1 MQLGIQYALEKLGAR
16 PGQGTFVEQ
25 IDKLLRE
32 LQRTELEKM
41 LKEVDKKEADQ
52 VTVDIYQFLP
62 QVKMKEPA
70 LARFYLPEWK
80 GYNDVFWLALG
91 DYLILALHSITDVGF
106 DRMRGTLKVRYFHT
120 DDSYKSPENTKSI
133 IKGLVVLIG
142 TRALP
147 TDFTHF
153 RRMYD
158 RQKSIGEISKK
169 EAAIIG
175 GAFELTKFLA

>member
-1 MQLGIQYALEKLGAR
+1 MNIGIQYAFERLAAR
-16 PGQGTFVEQ
+16 PGQGSLVEQ

-41 LKEVDKKEADQ
+41 LEEVDKKEADKLI
-52 VTVDIYQFLP
+52 VDIYQFVP

-70 LARFYLPEWK
+70 LVRFRLPKWK
-80 GYNDVFWLALG
+80 GLNDVFWLALG

-106 DRMRGTLKVRYFHT
+106 DRARGTLKVRYFYT
-120 DDSYKSPENTKSI
+120 DGSRKSPEDIRET
-133 IKGLVVLIG
+133 IKGLADLIG
-142 TRALP
+142 RRALP
-147 TDFTHF
+147 VDFTHF

-169 EAAIIG
+169 EAIVIG
-175 GAFELTKFLA
+175 GLIESTKLFV

>member
-1 MQLGIQYALEKLGAR
+1 MNIGIQFALERLGAR

-32 LQRTELEKM
+32 LQRAELERM
-41 LKEVDKKEADQ
+41 LREVDERE
-52 VTVDIYQFLP
+52 TGRFIVDAYYFMP
-62 QVKMKEPA
+62 QIRMKEPA
-70 LARFYLPEWK
+70 LARFSLPQWK

-106 DRMRGTLKVRYFHT
+106 NRARGTLKIRYFHA
-120 DDSYKSPENTKSI
+120 DDSHKSPEEITKI
-133 IKGLVVLIG
+133 IKGIAALIDQ
-142 TRALP
+142 RMLP

-169 EAAIIG
+169 EAAVIG
-175 GAFELTKFLA
+175 GIVEVTKLLA